1 MILSLVGF
9 CALVALLELD
19 TTYVGQL
26 LISRPFIVGAV
37 LGALT
42 GDLFLG
48 LQVGIF
54 TELIYIDYLPIGGVV
69 PPSGAIT
76 AAVAIL
82 MNRFFGM
89 NIYFAF
95 FVGIVCG
102 QLFSFVEKILRT
114 KRSALIEKFE
124 GKLIDLKL
132 TPKNAIIKS
141 ILTEFCV
148 VFAFLITCMAL
159 FGPVFDVIH
168 NDISEK
174 IHSAFKFAYYIVP
187 WIGLCG
193 LFLSFS
199 KKPKED

>member
-1 MILSLVGF
+1 MILSLISF
-9 CALVALLELD
+9 CAFVAFLELD

-26 LISRPFIVGAV
+26 LISRPFIVGAI

-54 TELIYIDYLPIGGVV
+54 TELIYVDYLPIGGVV

-76 AAVAIL
+76 VAVAVL
-82 MNRFFGM
+82 MSYFFGM
-89 NIYFAF
+89 NVYFGF
-95 FVGIVCG
+95 FVGILCG
-102 QLFSFVEKILRT
+102 QTFSYVEKVLRT
-114 KRSALIEKFE
+114 KRSDFLEKFE
-124 GKLIDLKL
+124 SKLIDLKIM
-132 TPKNAIIKS
+132 PENAIIKS
-141 ILTEFCV
+141 ILTEFV
-148 VFAFLITCMAL
+148 VIFVFLLFAMIVFGSL
-159 FGPVFDVIH
+159 FSLIH
-168 NDISEK
+168 NSISPK
-174 IHSAFKFAYYIVP
+174 IHSAFKYSYYIVP

>member
-1 MILSLVGF
+1 MILSLVGL

-42 GDLFLG
+42 GNLFLG

-82 MNRFFGM
+82 MNHFFGM

-102 QLFSFVEKILRT
+102 QIFSFVEKFLHK
-114 KRSALIEKFE
+114 KRSALLEKFE
-124 GKLIDLKL
+124 DKLINAEI

-141 ILTEFCV
+141 ILTEFMV
-148 VFAFLITCMAL
+148 AFGFLIISMAA
-159 FGPVFDVIH
+159 FGPIFDSIH
-168 NDISEK
+168 DCIPEK
-174 IHSAFKFAYYIVP
+174 IHSAFKFAYYVVP

>member
-1 MILSLVGF
+1 MILSLIGF

-26 LISRPFIVGAV
+26 LISRPFIVGII
-37 LGALT
+37 LGALS

-69 PPSGAIT
+69 PPSGTIT
-76 AAVAIL
+76 TAVAIL
-82 MNRFFGM
+82 MNHFFGM

-95 FVGIVCG
+95 FVGILCG
-102 QLFSFVEKILRT
+102 QIFSHIERALRT
-114 KRSALIEKFE
+114 KRSSFIEKFE
-124 GKLIDLKL
+124 SKLIELKFK
-132 TPKNAIIKS
+132 PQNIIIKS
-141 ILTEFCV
+141 VLTEFVV
-148 VFAFLITCMAL
+148 VFLFLIICMIV
-159 FGPVFDVIH
+159 FGPFFNLIH
-168 NDISEK
+168 EDIPEK
-174 IHSAFKFAYYIVP
+174 IHRAFKYAYFIVP
-187 WIGLCG
+187 WVGLCG

>member
-1 MILSLVGF
+1 MVLTLIGF

-26 LISRPFIVGAV
+26 LISRPFVVGAV
-37 LGALT
+37 LGVLT

-76 AAVAIL
+76 VAIAIL
-82 MNRFFGM
+82 MNHFFGM

-95 FVGIVCG
+95 FAGIVCG
-102 QLFSFVEKILRT
+102 QIFSFVEKFLRK
-114 KRSALIEKFE
+114 KRGDLLDSIESR
-124 GKLIDLKL
+124 LIDCEI
-132 TPKNAIIKS
+132 TPANVIFKS
-141 ILTEFCV
+141 IITEF
-148 VFAFLITCMAL
+148 VFVFVFLILAICAL
-159 FGPVFDVIH
+159 GPLFNYLH

-174 IHSAFKFAYYIVP
+174 IHMAFKFAYYIVP
-187 WIGLCG
+187 WVGLCG

-199 KKPKED
+199 TKPKED

>member
-19 TTYVGQL
+19 TTYIGQL
-26 LISRPFIVGAV
+26 LISRPFIVGSI

-42 GDLFLG
+42 GNLFLG
-48 LQVGIF
+48 LQIGIF

-82 MNRFFGM
+82 MNHFFGM
-89 NIYFAF
+89 NVYFAF
-95 FVGIVCG
+95 FVGILCG
-102 QLFSFVEKILRT
+102 QMFSFIERYLRT
-114 KRSALIEKFE
+114 RRSDFLEKFE
-124 GKLIDLKL
+124 NKLVDLTI
-132 TPKNAIIKS
+132 TPTNPIVKS
-141 ILTEFCV
+141 ILTEFFV
-148 VFAFLITCMAL
+148 IFIFLIVSMMV
-159 FGPVFDVIH
+159 FGPLFDLIH

-174 IHSAFKFAYYIVP
+174 IHSAFKFAYYVVP
-187 WIGLCG
+187 WVGLCG

>member
-1 MILSLVGF
+1 M
-9 CALVALLELD
+9 VALLELD

-26 LISRPFIVGAV
+26 LISRPLIVGAA

-76 AAVAIL
+76 AAVSIL
-82 MNRFFGM
+82 MNHFFGM

-95 FVGIVCG
+95 FIGIVCG
-102 QLFSFVEKILRT
+102 QLFAFVEKFLRK
-114 KRSALIEKFE
+114 KRGELLGKIEN
-124 GKLIDLKL
+124 KLIDAEI
-132 TPKNAIIKS
+132 TPKNIIIKS
-141 ILTEFCV
+141 ILTEFV
-148 VFAFLITCMAL
+148 VAFGFLMICMAL
-159 FGPVFDVIH
+159 FGPLFDYIH
-168 NDISEK
+168 DDISEK
-174 IHSAFKFAYYIVP
+174 IHMAFKFAYYIVP
-187 WIGLCG
+187 WVGLCG

>member
-1 MILSLVGF
+1 M
-9 CALVALLELD
+9 VALFELD
-19 TTYVGQL
+19 TTYAGQL

-42 GDLFLG
+42 GNLFLG
-48 LQVGIF
+48 LQIGIF

-69 PPSGAIT
+69 PPSGAVT
-76 AAVAIL
+76 AAIAIL
-82 MNRFFGM
+82 MNRFFDM

-95 FVGIVCG
+95 FVGILCG
-102 QLFSFVEKILRT
+102 QIFSFVEKALRS

-124 GKLIDLKL
+124 SDLIDLKMI
-132 TPKNAIIKS
+132 PGNAITKS

-159 FGPVFDVIH
+159 FGPLFNIIH
-168 NDISEK
+168 DGISEK

-187 WIGLCG
+187 WVGLCG